1 MKVVWEEML
10 DSELQRWVVVLPIH
24 SGTTTEVILSELLGG
39 KLRATLQKKIEGEY
53 EFIPLDNGTKTEVAY
68 HLAADLAILI
78 PGFVK
83 RRAES
88 RIVRAALEALS
99 ARIDSVATA

>member
-1 MKVVWEEML
+1 MKVVWEETL
-10 DSELQRWVVVLPIH
+10 DSELQQWVEALPIH
-24 SGTTTEVILSELLGG
+24 SGTTTGVTLSELHGA
-39 KLRATLQKKIEGEY
+39 KLREDITKKIEGEY
-53 EFIPLDNGTKTEVAY
+53 EFIPVDDGTKTEVAY
-68 HLAADLAILI
+68 HLTADLAILI

-99 ARIDSVATA
+99 ARIDSSATT